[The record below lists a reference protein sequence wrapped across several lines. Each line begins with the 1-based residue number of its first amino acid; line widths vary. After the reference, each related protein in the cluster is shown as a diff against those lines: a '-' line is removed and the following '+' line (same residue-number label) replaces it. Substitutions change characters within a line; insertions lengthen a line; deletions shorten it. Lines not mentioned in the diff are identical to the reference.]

1 MGNIEFEEPIAGNNY
16 KRKPQ
21 KGMVG
26 LLMKFG
32 ITRSENIANIILVC
46 LSIFFF
52 AMSFVAYSL
61 LSK

>member
-1 MGNIEFEEPIAGNNY
+1 MGNIEFEEPTVGANY
-16 KRKPQ
+16 KRKSQ

-46 LSIFFF
+46 ISIFFF
-52 AMSFVAYSL
+52 TMSFVVYSL